1 MIYDFPEHISGDTW
15 DGINTI
21 TITSDESPIN
31 LENCEV
37 FIHLKSAKNPASPLM
52 YEFSTLKNT
61 ISIVFAQ
68 AGIIS
73 IPSQTIDLPV
83 GIYQYDLKILFP
95 NGSIKTYLKGEWE
108 ILPNVSR

>member
-21 TITSDESPIN
+21 TLASDGSPIN

-37 FIHLKSAKNPASPLM
+37 FIHLKSVKNPASPLM
-52 YEFSTLKNT
+52 YEFSTLKN
-61 ISIVFAQ
+61 SILITFAQ
-68 AGIIS
+68 AGIIN
-73 IPSQTIDLPV
+73 IPHQIVGLPV
-83 GIYQYDLKILFP
+83 GTYQYDLKILFP

-108 ILPNVSR
+108 ILPNISR